1 MLGSIVVPFL
11 SNLSIN
17 VGIILASSVVVL
29 STAGVSC
36 CMINVTYL
44 FTVEINGIDK
54 QIYFILNR
62 SLKSTLVIKTCIPVS
77 FIDPMTPGSETYM
90 STGGILGHLRCQWD
104 Y

>member
-11 SNLSIN
+11 SNLAIN
-17 VGIILASSVVVL
+17 VGIILASSVLVL

-36 CMINVTYL
+36 CMINLCILTHL

-62 SLKSTLVIKTCIPVS
+62 S
-77 FIDPMTPGSETYM
+77 
-90 STGGILGHLRCQWD
+90 
-104 Y
+104 

>member
-17 VGIILASSVVVL
+17 VGIILASSVLVHNKNMH
-29 STAGVSC
+29 SC
-36 CMINVTYL
+36 L
-44 FTVEINGIDK
+44 
-54 QIYFILNR
+54 
-62 SLKSTLVIKTCIPVS
+62 LVPL
-77 FIDPMTPGSETYM
+77 TPGRETYM